1 MDITNIVISNIMVT
15 NFTNI
20 TNPITVTNEFIIT
33 NELTHIVEVMKI
45 PTDWDVLIVTICG
58 VILSAVLSFLL
69 YKVSNNQYKLL
80 RFQQVESGD
89 KQKIQD
95 FQKDVHA
102 EFYKFENYIGEI
114 KNNITK
120 LCLSPNQLEV
130 NTLIFQITNDDLNFF
145 NRTDQ
150 EGIISFTSYVK
161 MFEHSIF
168 NENKTIYS
176 YLKKLDKELFNLRI
190 NETSFKTTAWT
201 NCSNNMLVLNRVEQ
215 YLKDFRESFR
225 LIRSIAIKSSIILS
239 SHNSK
244 KDDFSDIEREYVILK
259 QLTDKYNE
267 LQREQENSK

>member
-1 MDITNIVISNIMVT
+1 MNITNIVISNIMVT

-20 TNPITVTNEFIIT
+20 TNTITVTNELT
-33 NELTHIVEVMKI
+33 NIRI
-45 PTDWDVLIVTICG
+45 PTDWNVLIVTIFG
-58 VILSAVLSFLL
+58 VIVGGILSCFI

-80 RFQQVESGD
+80 KFQQVESGD

-114 KNNITK
+114 RNNITK

-130 NTLIFQITNDDLNFF
+130 NTLIFQITNDDLKFF

-168 NENKTIYS
+168 NENKTVYS
-176 YLKKLDKELFNLRI
+176 YLEKLDKELFNLRI
-190 NETSFKTTAWT
+190 NETSFKTTGWK
-201 NCSNNMLVLNRVEQ
+201 NCSENMLVLNRVEQ
-215 YLKDFRESFR
+215 YLNDFRESFR
-225 LIRSIAIKSSIILS
+225 LIRSIAINSSIILG

-244 KDDFSDIEREYVILK
+244 KDDFSDIEREYAKLK
-259 QLTDKYNE
+259 QLTDKY
-267 LQREQENSK
+267 KVIDK